1 MTALDTNILVR
12 FLVHDDKKQAQLV
25 YTLFK
30 QAETTGARLLVP
42 LLVVLETIWVLESV
56 YDLSRLAIL
65 SAIEDLIHMPILE
78 FEADEIILSFLS
90 TGKESKVELSD
101 LLIACS
107 AQAMGRDTVITFD
120 KKAARH
126 AFFQL
131 LK

>member
-1 MTALDTNILVR
+1 
-12 FLVHDDKKQAQLV
+12 
-25 YTLFK
+25 
-30 QAETTGARLLVP
+30 
-42 LLVVLETIWVLESV
+42 
-56 YDLSRLAIL
+56 
-65 SAIEDLIHMPILE
+65 MPILK

-90 TGKESKVELSD
+90 TGKDSKVELSD

-126 AFFQL
+126 PFFRL